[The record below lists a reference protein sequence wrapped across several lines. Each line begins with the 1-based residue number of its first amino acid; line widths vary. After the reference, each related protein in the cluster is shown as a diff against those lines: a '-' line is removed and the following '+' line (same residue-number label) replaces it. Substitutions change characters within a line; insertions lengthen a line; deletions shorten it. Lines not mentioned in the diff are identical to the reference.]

1 MKKSILCL
9 IILFGTLF
17 SSCSSTKNVSQ
28 KELYNTTWELDF
40 ITGSRIEFE
49 GLYPEKKPQIT
60 FVEKTN
66 TAQGTNSCNGY
77 SAKYTLDGNKIS
89 FSEPGPTTMMYCEG
103 DGDIAF
109 LKMMQK
115 VESFSFDADKKL
127 NLIAH
132 GIPVMRFK
140 KVTPE

>member
-1 MKKSILCL
+1 MKKSILFLVICTA
-9 IILFGTLF
+9 LFF
-17 SSCSSTKNVSQ
+17 SSCSSTKNANQ
-28 KELYNTTWELDF
+28 KELYNTTWELDY
-40 ITGSRIEFE
+40 ITGSRIAFE

-66 TAQGTNSCNGY
+66 MAQGTNSCNGY

-140 KVTPE
+140 KVITE